1 VRENPDAISAGNIMS
16 RLRSAVPRKES
27 GYAPVNGLD
36 MYYEI
41 TGEGEP
47 LVYIP
52 AAFAFAGMTGFPEL
66 SRGWRVV
73 QVDLQGHGRTADI
86 DRPLSFEQHA
96 SDVVA
101 LMRYLGIERAHF
113 FGWSYGGLIA
123 MLIAMRHPERVDC
136 VATYGSLFGAAR
148 DAIRPD
154 KFGPPIEPTPD
165 GIAHRFARDHYRRV
179 APDPDHWPVIWKK
192 VMDIAPYE
200 LTREQLASVKNPVL
214 VALGDNDFIRLEHA
228 LRAYAA
234 LPNAELAVIP
244 DATHF
249 LLFDRPWKLEPILV
263 EFFSAPAERLPF
275 GTIATGYQP
284 GRTR

>member
-1 VRENPDAISAGNIMS
+1 MS
-16 RLRSAVPRKES
+16 SSRSASPHKES
-27 GYAPVNGLD
+27 GYAPVNGLN
-36 MYYEI
+36 MHYEI

-47 LVYIP
+47 LIYIP
-52 AAFAFAGMTGFPEL
+52 AALAFSGITEFPEL
-66 SRGWRVV
+66 SRRWRVV

-86 DRPLSFEQHA
+86 DRPLNFEQHA
-96 SDVVA
+96 NDIVE
-101 LMRYLGIERAHF
+101 LMRHLGIERAHF

-123 MLIAMRHPERVDC
+123 MLIAMHHPERVDS
-136 VATYGSLFGAAR
+136 VATYGSLFGTAQ

-165 GIAHRFARDHYRRV
+165 GAAHRFARELYTRV
-179 APDPDHWPVIWKK
+179 APDPDHWPIIWKK
-192 VMDIAPYE
+192 VMDIAPYAF
-200 LTREQLASVKNPVL
+200 TREQLVSVKNRVL

-228 LRAYAA
+228 LYAYSAI
-234 LPNAELAVIP
+234 PNAELAVIP

-284 GRTR
+284 GITR

>member
-1 VRENPDAISAGNIMS
+1 MGRS
-16 RLRSAVPRKES
+16 RSAATRKVS

-47 LVYIP
+47 LIYIP
-52 AAFAFAGMTGFPEL
+52 AAFAFAGMTDFPEL
-66 SRGWRVV
+66 SKRWRVV

-86 DRPLSFEQHA
+86 ARPLSFEQHA

-101 LMRYLGIERAHF
+101 LMRHLEIGRAHL

-123 MLIAMRHPERVDC
+123 MLIAMRNPERVDR
-136 VATYGSLFGAAR
+136 VATYGSLFGTAQ

-154 KFGPPIEPTPD
+154 KFGPPVESTPD
-165 GIAHRFARDHYRRV
+165 GIAHQFAREHYKRV
-179 APDPDHWPVIWKK
+179 APDPDHWPIIWKK
-192 VMDIAPYE
+192 LMDVVPCA
-200 LTREQLASVKNPVL
+200 LTREQLASVKNRVL

-228 LRAYAA
+228 LHAYSTI
-234 LPNAELAVIP
+234 PHAELAVIP

-249 LLFDRPWKLEPILV
+249 LLYDRPWKLEPIV
-263 EFFSAPAERLPF
+263 AEFFAAPEERLPF

>member
-1 VRENPDAISAGNIMS
+1 MS
-16 RLRSAVPRKES
+16 SSRSASPRKQS

-47 LVYIP
+47 LIYIP
-52 AAFAFAGMTGFPEL
+52 AAFAFSGITDFPEL
-66 SRGWRVV
+66 SKRCRVV

-96 SDVVA
+96 QDILE
-101 LMRYLGIERAHF
+101 LMRHLGIERAHF

-123 MLIAMRHPERVDC
+123 MLIAMRHPERVDR
-136 VATYGSLFGAAR
+136 VATYGSLFGAAQ

-165 GIAHRFARDHYRRV
+165 GAAHRFARDHYKRV
-179 APDPDHWPVIWKK
+179 APDPGHWPIIWKK
-192 VMDIAPYE
+192 VMDIAPCAF
-200 LTREQLASVKNPVL
+200 TREQLAAVKNRVL

-228 LRAYAA
+228 LYAYSAI
-234 LPNAELAVIP
+234 PNAELAVIP

-249 LLFDRPWKLEPILV
+249 LLFDRPWKLEPILA
-263 EFFSAPAERLPF
+263 EFFSAPAERVPF

-284 GRTR
+284 GITR

>member
-1 VRENPDAISAGNIMS
+1 MS
-16 RLRSAVPRKES
+16 PLRSVTSGKES

-41 TGEGEP
+41 TGEGKP

-52 AAFAFAGMTGFPEL
+52 AAFAFSGITEFPEL
-66 SRGWRVV
+66 AKRWRVV

-96 SDVVA
+96 RDVLA
-101 LMRYLGIERAHF
+101 LMRHLDIDRAHF
-113 FGWSYGGLIA
+113 FGWSYGGLVA
-123 MLIAMRHPERVDC
+123 MLIALHHPERVDR
-136 VATYGSLFGAAR
+136 VATYGSLFGAAQ

-154 KFGPPIEPTPD
+154 KLGPPVEPAPD
-165 GIAHRFARDHYRRV
+165 GAAHRFARDHYERV
-179 APDPDHWPVIWKK
+179 APDPDHWPIIWKK

-200 LTREQLASVKNPVL
+200 LTREQLASVKNRVL
-214 VALGDNDFIRLEHA
+214 VALGDNDFIRPEHA
-228 LRAYAA
+228 LHACA
-234 LPNAELAVIP
+234 LIPNAELAVIP